1 MSDLINSRYYNILA
15 PVLVVLAVVLL
26 SVLVYSP
33 DVLGIRLSDTT
44 PEYGSKMFDK
54 NEITSIN
61 IEISEDVLSEIL
73 ENPLE
78 EQYYPCNITINGETF
93 TSVGI
98 RTKGMTSLTS
108 VASSDS
114 DRYSFKI
121 KADEYVEGQTFFGL
135 SKFVINNVYQDNTY
149 MKEYLAYDMMDFMGV
164 PTPYYAFAE
173 ITVND
178 EPWGLYLA
186 VETLEED
193 FAERSFGNN
202 YGEMYK
208 PETMDNF
215 GGGPG
220 GNNGNFP
227 GMPGNM
233 PDMSG
238 MPGNMP
244 DMSGMPGNM
253 PDMSGM
259 PGNMPDMS
267 GVPGNMPDMS
277 GMPGN
282 MPDMSGMPENM
293 PDMSGMPENMPD
305 MSGMPGSFSRGNRS
319 GERNAFAGPGG
330 SSGGGAD
337 LVYIDDDISSYNR
350 IFDNTV
356 FRKTN
361 DADKKRVIEALKY
374 LNDPESCDDLGEYVN
389 IDETLRYF
397 AVNTFV
403 VNLDSYVSGLKHN
416 YYLYEEDGQLSILP
430 WDLNLAFGGFQSG
443 SASSAVNF
451 PIDEPVSSGVSLSE
465 RPMIGTL
472 LANETYKARYHEIMQ
487 ELIDGYFESG
497 RCSETI
503 TRVDALINESVRNDP
518 TAFCTFDEYQ
528 KGVSALRLYCEL
540 RTESVAGQLNGTVP
554 STYDDQE
561 AFPERLISA
570 SGLSLSDMGTQGGG
584 PAGNGNTDRFR
595 MNGFSGDGSSENDIS
610 GNKSAGND
618 VSGRGSSSDEDSL
631 SGNSPD
637 PENERT
643 APERLPEK
651 DELSA
656 GKADIP
662 IQENP
667 SGKHFRE
674 KSFKKR
680 Q

>member
-267 GVPGNMPDMS
+267 G
-277 GMPGN
+277 
-282 MPDMSGMPENM
+282 
-293 PDMSGMPENMPD
+293 MPENMPD

-319 GERNAFAGPGG
+319 GERNAFAGPDG

-674 KSFKKR
+674 NIFGKNLSKKDNDAGPR
-680 Q
+680 KNNRILHHFIFYSTAIS